1 MLVLR
6 NSNVS
11 LTYDTFMKSI
21 LFIIGSLL
29 LTGCASD
36 YQDLIPLTP
45 DKPFPE
51 KIARQEIVSSQN
63 QQKKLIELHDK
74 VAEDSD
80 DLSF

>member
-1 MLVLR
+1 
-6 NSNVS
+6 
-11 LTYDTFMKSI
+11 MKRI
-21 LFIIGSLL
+21 LFIGACLL

-51 KIARQEIVSSQN
+51 KITHQEIVSSQN
-63 QQKKLIELHDK
+63 QQEKLIEFHDK
-74 VAEDSD
+74 VAGDSD

>member
-1 MLVLR
+1 
-6 NSNVS
+6 
-11 LTYDTFMKSI
+11 MKRI
-21 LFIIGSLL
+21 LFVVGCLL

-45 DKPFPE
+45 GEPFPE
-51 KIARQEIVSSQN
+51 KIAHQEIVCSQG

-74 VAEDSD
+74 IAGDSD